1 MAMETIDLAQIN
13 FLAVVVAGL
22 AHMLVGLVWYT
33 RRLFGDAWIE
43 LTHAT
48 LDPAVRWM
56 PFAAAGHLA
65 IALVLAIL
73 IRFAGGPTL
82 TAGIVVGLLA
92 WIGFVVTLEA
102 GELVWE
108 KIPFRLFLIRTGEHL
123 VALSAAGAILGAWG

>member
-1 MAMETIDLAQIN
+1 METIDLSAIN
-13 FLAVVVAGL
+13 YLAVLAAGMV
-22 AHMLVGLVWYT
+22 HMAVGLVWYS
-33 RRLFGDAWIE
+33 RRLFGDAWVG

-48 LDPAVRWM
+48 LEPAVRWM
-56 PFAAAGHLA
+56 PLAAVGHLV
-65 IALVLAIL
+65 IAFVLAVL

-108 KIPFRLFLIRTGEHL
+108 KIPFRLFLIRAGEHL
-123 VALSAAGAILGAWG
+123 VALSAAGAIVGAWQ